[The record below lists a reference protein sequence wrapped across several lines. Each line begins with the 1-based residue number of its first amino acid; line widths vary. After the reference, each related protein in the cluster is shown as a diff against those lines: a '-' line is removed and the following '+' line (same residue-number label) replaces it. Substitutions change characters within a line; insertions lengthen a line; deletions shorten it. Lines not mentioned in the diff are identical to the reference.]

1 MSLLETVL
9 PFLNNQAASFISCG
23 IGRSYF
29 CENFCLSF
37 ILWYDLKILV
47 KSMERRTFLCLASS
61 INVRQKFFFNW
72 KLHLPSFILLIWTEK
87 IWIWFSRKLTKNI
100 EISIAFKFF
109 LILTTLWLSNLTS
122 DFSSD
127 NTVRLSLADTKI
139 SSQDPVKT
147 MLELTEKRK
156 YPNFRSKF

>member
-29 CENFCLSF
+29 CENFSLSF
-37 ILWYDLKILV
+37 ILWYDLKILL
-47 KSMERRTFLCLASS
+47 KSRERRTFLCLASS
-61 INVRQKFFFNW
+61 VNVRQKFFFNW
-72 KLHLPSFILLIWTEK
+72 KLYIPSFILFIRTEK
-87 IWIWFSRKLTKNI
+87 VWTWFSRKLTKNI
-100 EISIAFKFF
+100 EISIVFKFF

-127 NTVRLSLADTKI
+127 NAVRLSLADTKI
-139 SSQDPVKT
+139 SSHHAVK
-147 MLELTEKRK
+147 MLELTEKQK